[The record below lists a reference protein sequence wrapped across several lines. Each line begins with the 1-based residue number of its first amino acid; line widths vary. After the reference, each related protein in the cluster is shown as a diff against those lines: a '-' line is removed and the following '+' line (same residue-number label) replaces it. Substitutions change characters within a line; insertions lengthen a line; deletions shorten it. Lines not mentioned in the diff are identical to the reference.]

1 MSSLGNTDLLERHLV
16 AFFASRSV
24 TSEAE
29 SRCIAWAESICNTDS
44 VVISGFHSP
53 LEKKILNILL
63 EHKHPVALFL
73 GRAMYK
79 RIPAEYQ
86 KAIDE
91 GRMLIDSTTMDV
103 YAKALRL
110 TVDEYERFRAA
121 DAEKIRQM
129 GVKIK
134 DLQAAAKH
142 QLEVAAPIN
151 AVIRDTVF
159 IRDTVPVIQQKVEMV
174 SPHIQLDAVID
185 NDSLKGDIRLP
196 VTLQQTVWVEYKRKC
211 LFWKKV
217 KAIHQTISSDNPYV
231 DIKYSKYIQID
242 KK

>member
-1 MSSLGNTDLLERHLV
+1 MSKFSQ
-16 AFFASRSV
+16 
-24 TSEAE
+24 
-29 SRCIAWAESICNTDS
+29 
-44 VVISGFHSP
+44 
-53 LEKKILNILL
+53 ILL
-63 EHKHPVALFL
+63 AIILLLGGVVFIQYKHSARLSDERDRYKQNNTALL
-73 GRAMYK
+73 SD
-79 RIPAEYQ
+79 IE
-86 KAIDE
+86 
-91 GRMLIDSTTMDV
+91 RMQIDSTTMAVD
-103 YAKALRL
+103 AKALRL
-110 TVDEYERFRAA
+110 TIDEYERFRAA

-174 SPHIQLDAVID
+174 SPHIQLDAIID

-231 DIKYSKYIQID
+231 DIKYSEYIQID